1 MLQALLASGAL
12 FSGIKAEATARAQR
26 LAFMAV
32 MGIIAL
38 VFLLVGLGALATAG
52 AIALEPRLGLPGAV
66 ALVGGVAILI
76 ALILVAV
83 GTHKKTAT
91 AATTDRPS
99 AASQSSLPG
108 IADAAGQQPVPWL
121 LGALAL
127 GLYLGRKS

>member
-26 LAFMAV
+26 YAFMAA

-38 VFLLVGLGALATAG
+38 VFLLVGLGALATA
-52 AIALEPRLGLPGAV
+52 ASIALEPQLGLPGAI
-66 ALVGGVAILI
+66 AAVGGIAILI
-76 ALILVAV
+76 ALILVFV

-91 AATTDRPS
+91 AATTDKPATAANS
-99 AASQSSLPG
+99 ALPG
-108 IADAAGQQPVPWL
+108 IAESAGQQPVPWL

-127 GLYLGRKS
+127 GLMLGRKS